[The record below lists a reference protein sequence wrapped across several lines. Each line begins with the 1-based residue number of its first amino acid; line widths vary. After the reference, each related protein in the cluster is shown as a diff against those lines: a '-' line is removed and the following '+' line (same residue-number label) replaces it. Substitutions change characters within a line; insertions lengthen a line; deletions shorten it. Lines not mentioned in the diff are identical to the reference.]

1 MNISL
6 RAKLLLLGVAFP
18 VLITVLLLIGY
29 AWQQTVVSRED
40 AVIKARAVTLVAD
53 AARDDMEDKWKAG
66 TISPVLMAQWGKEL
80 QAARAAGD
88 TATAKLLQER
98 ILGGVPVVSALRAI
112 SAHAEEGG
120 YQLKVPK
127 VSPRRPS
134 NEPTPE
140 EREILT
146 RLEGG
151 LPDYSFY
158 DAKQNAVRYFRPVK
172 LSENCLFCHGDPK
185 NPAHNIWGTTDGKDI
200 TGGTM
205 ENWKVG
211 EVHGAFELTMSMEA
225 SDAQRRRSLLWAGGA
240 ALAILFLAA
249 GSAALFARR
258 AVERPIVA
266 ICERLAAGA
275 DQLRQASGQVSN
287 LSQEL
292 AAGASRQAGSLA
304 DATAN
309 ISGLATTAAENLA
322 GSGEVERQA
331 QEASR
336 SAQQGRELTATVAQA
351 LRVKLESLTK
361 AVSDVA
367 NATERTAQV
376 VSTIDDIAFQ
386 TNLLA
391 LNAAVEAAR
400 AGEAGAGFAV
410 VADEVRSLAVRCS
423 EEVQRS
429 TQQMEEARVAM
440 RQIAAVSSEV
450 DRSIRQAVEQDFA
463 KGFGDAATATHKVAE
478 RMAGINAA
486 STTQSQSLQQL
497 SASVADLD
505 QVTQANA
512 ASAEESAASSE
523 ELNAQAMELRHQL
536 DKLLQ
541 LIQGNRPG

>member
-1 MNISL
+1 MEE
-6 RAKLLLLGVAFP
+6 
-18 VLITVLLLIGY
+18 Y
-29 AWQQTVVSRED
+29 A
-40 AVIKARAVTLVAD
+40 
-53 AARDDMEDKWKAG
+53 
-66 TISPVLMAQWGKEL
+66 
-80 QAARAAGD
+80 
-88 TATAKLLQER
+88 
-98 ILGGVPVVSALRAI
+98 
-112 SAHAEEGG
+112 
-120 YQLKVPK
+120 
-127 VSPRRPS
+127 
-134 NEPTPE
+134 
-140 EREILT
+140 
-146 RLEGG
+146 
-151 LPDYSFY
+151 FY

-172 LSENCLFCHGDPK
+172 LSETCLYCHGDPK

-211 EVHGAFELTMSMEA
+211 EVHGAFELTLSMAA
-225 SDAQRRRSLLWAGGA
+225 SDAQRQQSLLWAGGV
-240 ALAILFLAA
+240 ALVILLLAA
-249 GSAALFARR
+249 GSAAWFARR

-266 ICERLAAGA
+266 ICQRLEAGA

-292 AAGASRQAGSLA
+292 AAGASRQACSLA
-304 DATAN
+304 DATVN
-309 ISGLATTAAENLA
+309 IAGLATTAAENLA
-322 GSGEVERQA
+322 GSSEVERQA
-331 QEASR
+331 QEASY
-336 SAQQGRELTATVAQA
+336 SAQQGKGLTATVAQA
-351 LRVKLESLTK
+351 LRIKLESLTK

-376 VSTIDDIAFQ
+376 VATIDDIAFQ

-440 RQIAAVSSEV
+440 RQIAEVSSEV

-463 KGFGDAATATHKVAE
+463 KGFGDAAMATQKVAE
-478 RMAGINAA
+478 RMAGINSATSA
-486 STTQSQSLQQL
+486 QSQSLQQL

-512 ASAEESAASSE
+512 ASAEESAASAE
-523 ELNAQAMELRHQL
+523 ELNAQALELRHQL
-536 DKLLQ
+536 DKLLR
-541 LIQGNRPG
+541 LIQGGRPG